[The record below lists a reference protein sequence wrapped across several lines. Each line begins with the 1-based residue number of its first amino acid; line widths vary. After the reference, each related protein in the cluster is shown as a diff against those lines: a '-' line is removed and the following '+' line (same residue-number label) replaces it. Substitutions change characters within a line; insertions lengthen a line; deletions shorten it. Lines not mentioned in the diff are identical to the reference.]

1 MSNALHEFFNHRS
14 DVSPLEAS
22 QQEALEVEWEEWIDL
37 LYRQGKEWR
46 LFDRNFNQ
54 QEGEG

>member
-1 MSNALHEFFNHRS
+1 MKNLLHEFFNHRS

-22 QQEALEVEWEEWIDL
+22 QQETLEIEWEEWTDK

-46 LFDRNFNQ
+46 LFDKNQ
-54 QEGEG
+54 QNKQP